1 MSKIKIVGVD
11 FSGIKIVNEFIK
23 ISNLD
28 YNSIIIATHELY
40 FDFSKAKIKIHTGK
54 NEKFGLDGGSPQRSE
69 KLARKC
75 HDEIFSALNGAE
87 VLICISDFFDDDGE
101 GIPSVIAEVAK
112 EVGAVSIFYAIIPN
126 FKFVRPFRQKYI
138 QEFLKKLTEKADY
151 VIRIDSWYFTRFLN
165 KNLRFDIFMEMC
177 ERLTAIDI
185 DYFLKNYLKW
195 REKFANCNL
204 ECRKIET

>member
-1 MSKIKIVGVD
+1 MSKIKIVGID
-11 FSGIKIVNEFIK
+11 FAGVKTVNEFMK

-40 FDFSKAKIKIHTGK
+40 FDFSNAKIKIHTGK
-54 NEKFGLDGGSPQRSE
+54 NEKFGLDGGSPQLSE
-69 KLARKC
+69 NLARKC

-87 VLICISDFFDDDGE
+87 IVICISDFFNDDGE

-126 FKFVRPFRQKYI
+126 FKFVRLFRQKYI
-138 QEFLKKLTEKADY
+138 QEFLQKLTEKADY
-151 VIRIDSWYFTRFLN
+151 VIQIDFLYFEKFFDKKLSY
-165 KNLRFDIFMEMC
+165 DIFIKMC

-185 DYFLKNYLKW
+185 SYFLKNFEGDLK
-195 REKFANCNL
+195 EKFL
-204 ECRKIET
+204 SR

>member
-1 MSKIKIVGVD
+1 MSKIKIVGID
-11 FSGIKIVNEFIK
+11 FAGVKTVNEFMK

-40 FDFSKAKIKIHTGK
+40 FDFSNAKIKIHTGK
-54 NEKFGLDGGSPQRSE
+54 NEKFGLDGGSPQLSE
-69 KLARKC
+69 NLARKC

-87 VLICISDFFDDDGE
+87 IVICISDFFNDDGE

-126 FKFVRPFRQKYI
+126 FKFVRLFRQKYI

-151 VIRIDSWYFTRFLN
+151 VIQIDFLYFEKFFDKKLSY
-165 KNLRFDIFMEMC
+165 DIFIKMC

-185 DYFLKNYLKW
+185 SYFLKNFEGDLK
-195 REKFANCNL
+195 EKFL
-204 ECRKIET
+204 SR

>member
-1 MSKIKIVGVD
+1 MSKIKIVGID
-11 FSGIKIVNEFIK
+11 FAGVKIVNEFIK

-28 YNSIIIATHELY
+28 YDSIIIATHELN
-40 FDFSKAKIKIHTGK
+40 FDFSNAKIKIHTGK
-54 NEKFGLDGGSPQRSE
+54 NEKFGLDGGSPQLSE
-69 KLARKC
+69 NLARKC

-87 VLICISDFFDDDGE
+87 IVICISDFFDDDGE

-138 QEFLKKLTEKADY
+138 QEFLQKLTEKSDY
-151 VIRIDSWYFTRFLN
+151 VIQIDFLYFEKFVDKKLSY
-165 KNLRFDIFMEMC
+165 DIFIKMC

-185 DYFLKNYLKW
+185 DYFLKNFGGDLQ
-195 REKFANCNL
+195 EEFF
-204 ECRKIET
+204 